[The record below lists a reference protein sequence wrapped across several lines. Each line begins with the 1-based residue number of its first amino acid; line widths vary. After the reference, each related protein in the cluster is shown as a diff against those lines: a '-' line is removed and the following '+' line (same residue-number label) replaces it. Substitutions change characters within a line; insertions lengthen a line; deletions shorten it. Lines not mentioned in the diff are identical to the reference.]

1 MSTFFL
7 LLGFAVLKMTIG
19 AAIVW
24 LGTRSRERPEDDG
37 GFGPFDAFDPPDTPS
52 SWDERRRR
60 RERRRTRI
68 ATPARGGPHRESVPR
83 RRPQR
88 V

>member
-1 MSTFFL
+1 MSTFLL
-7 LLGFAVLKMTIG
+7 LLGFAVVKMTIG

-24 LGTRSRERPEDDG
+24 LGLRSRERPEDDG
-37 GFGPFDAFDPPDTPS
+37 GFGPFDTSDPPDAPS
-52 SWDERRRR
+52 PSNERRRR
-60 RERRRTRI
+60 AKGRRTRI
-68 ATPARGGPHRESVPR
+68 GTPARGGPHRESVPR

>member
-1 MSTFFL
+1 VSTFLL

-24 LGTRSRERPEDDG
+24 LGARSRERPEDDG
-37 GFGPFDAFDPPDTPS
+37 GFGPFDTFDPPDGPS

-60 RERRRTRI
+60 PERHRTQM
-68 ATPARGGPHRESVPR
+68 AAPARGGPHRESVLR